1 MRSIRTPYVAVAIAL
16 VGFLAA
22 PNSLCA
28 QTKKIVFVAG
38 PKDHGAPGRHEY
50 EKDLRTLAYSLE
62 HASNLKGVVTKVYVG
77 QVPRDLN
84 EIKDAAVIVLESSA
98 EKITRETHA
107 LFANNTTTDGMSYG
121 PDETAFLKGFDEL
134 LQKGMGLVVFHYSTQ
149 VGNAT
154 GKELLQNWLGGG
166 WKDRFS
172 TNPVDDWAMAPAPGA
187 EKHPILQ
194 GVKPWNYH
202 EEVFCK
208 FFFPPETQTT
218 PLLVGTPAKSSIGAQ
233 VASWAYERKGG
244 GRSLVMGGLDWHSN
258 MQIEDNR
265 RFLLN
270 AIVWAAGMQ
279 VPAGGVQSAIPAD
292 M

>member
-1 MRSIRTPYVAVAIAL
+1 MRSIRLSHLAAAIAL
-16 VGFLAA
+16 IGSLGA
-22 PNSLCA
+22 PDSLRA

-38 PKDHGAPGRHEY
+38 PKDHGMPGRHEY
-50 EKDLRTLAYSLE
+50 EKDVRTLAYSLE

-84 EIKDAAVIVLESSA
+84 EIKDAAVIVLNSSA

-107 LFANNTTTDGMSYG
+107 LFANNTTTDGKTYG
-121 PDETAFLKGFDEL
+121 PEETAFLKGFDGL
-134 LQKGMGLVVFHYSTQ
+134 LQKGMGLVVYHYSTQ

-154 GKELLQNWLGGG
+154 GKELLQGWMGGG
-166 WKDRFS
+166 WQDRFS
-172 TNPVDDWAMAPAPGA
+172 TNPVDEWAMAPAPGA

-194 GVKPWNYH
+194 GVKPWNYR

-208 FFFPPETQTT
+208 FFFPPDVKTT
-218 PLLVGTPAKSSIGAQ
+218 PLLVGTPTKSTIGTQ

-244 GRSLVMGGLDWHSN
+244 GRSLVMGGLDWHTN
-258 MQIEDNR
+258 MQLEDNR

-270 AIVWAAGMQ
+270 GIVWAAGMD
-279 VPAGGVQSAIPAD
+279 VPAGGVQSTIPAD